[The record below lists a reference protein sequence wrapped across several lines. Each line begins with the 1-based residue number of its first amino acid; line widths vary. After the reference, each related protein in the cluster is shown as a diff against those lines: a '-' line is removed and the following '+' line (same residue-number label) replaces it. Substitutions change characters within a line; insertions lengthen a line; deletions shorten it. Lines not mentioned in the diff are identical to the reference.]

1 MVNFIEQH
9 MPGLAVPEAEFDDGS
24 WTSKIEDL
32 LRLPRAPRNS
42 ANGAEQTGKFILSLK
57 I

>member
-1 MVNFIEQH
+1 
-9 MPGLAVPEAEFDDGS
+9 
-24 WTSKIEDL
+24 